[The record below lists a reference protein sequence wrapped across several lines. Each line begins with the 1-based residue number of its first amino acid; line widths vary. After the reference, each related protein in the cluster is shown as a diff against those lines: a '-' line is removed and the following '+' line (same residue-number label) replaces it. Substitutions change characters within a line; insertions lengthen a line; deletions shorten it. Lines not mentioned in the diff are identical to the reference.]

1 MLAKITDP
9 IVSHPCSLSSLY
21 CAKFLCIVPNTD
33 TVYAESFHLVFATTK
48 RFRIEKFRTPKKR
61 DPVQAMAHPRVE
73 DSWCF
78 VLSMTGTIECQD
90 VR

>member
-33 TVYAESFHLVFATTK
+33 TVYAESFHLVFVVFAITK
-48 RFRIEKFRTPKKR
+48 IFRIENFKTKKNR
-61 DPVQAMAHPRVE
+61 DPV
-73 DSWCF
+73 
-78 VLSMTGTIECQD
+78 
-90 VR
+90 